1 MLNSSLVKAD
11 FAESRFQKEV
21 SVTAIFAKDEMIGV
35 IGVTYRWHIKKLIVK
50 TPRGRWK
57 VCIVANIPYN
67 E

>member
-11 FAESRFQKEV
+11 FAGSRFQKEV
-21 SVTAIFAKDEMIGV
+21 SVTAIFAKDEM